1 MTTET
6 NPNGWDRSAMFGRW
20 LRDKFAIL
28 FVTSWLYLLGWT
40 IVIGAFAV
48 LLYLDGKFS
57 YNLAV
62 GSSIAPAAFMA
73 MGFVFRFFAAVFL
86 MASERSRMLAKAE
99 RSDWPEVERTRILRR
114 RKPQEWERRGKVWR
128 RIGMSISLL
137 VCLHA
142 IGIGL
147 EALSH
152 KRDTAQ
158 IEKQVQENLTA
169 TTQMQVATLR
179 EQQAG
184 IRADL
189 KLKVDPLT
197 AEIERLDTD
206 GKINE
211 DLAEIQKA
219 QRKTFQDEA
228 QVKIDAIDVQIQG
241 ILFPETDAEAEQ
253 QARDRAE
260 ASEADEWAP
269 LFVGIAQF
277 VTQTKNPTDWAI
289 YLCAVAFI
297 VFWVLN
303 AEGIVIFVPKE
314 LMKMHMQDS
323 IAAAKDAERQ
333 ARSDSAKS
341 GWETRKEAE
350 EAEREQL
357 KIDDG
362 PYWSLKI
369 IKALNNGMPKRTV
382 KGTMRTFFSNMEPGA
397 VKLRLTRLMDARL
410 ELPKGFYK
418 DGRGDV
424 KRADRAIER
433 GFLSEDRKTY
443 LMQEH
448 IDYILMEGEYAPK
461 KEAKPK
467 QEINGKDHSTELTL
481 PELGADD
488 ADRPEA

>member
-1 MTTET
+1 MITET
-6 NPNGWDRSAMFGRW
+6 KLSAWDRSAMFGRW

-40 IVIGAFAV
+40 IVLGAFSV

-73 MGFVFRFFAAVFL
+73 MGFMFRFFAAVFL

-99 RSDWPEVERTRILRR
+99 REDWPEDEETRLFKR
-114 RKPQEWERRGKVWR
+114 RKIQEWERRGKVWR
-128 RIGMSISLL
+128 RIGLSISIL

-158 IEKQVQENLTA
+158 IERQVQDNLTA
-169 TTQMQVATLR
+169 TTQMQVDTLK

-184 IRADL
+184 IRSDL

-219 QRKTFQDEA
+219 QRKAFQDEA
-228 QVKIDAIDVQIQG
+228 QAKIDAIDAQIQG
-241 ILFPETDAEAEQ
+241 ILFPGTDEEAEQ

-269 LFVGIAQF
+269 LFIGIAQF
-277 VTQTKNPTDWAI
+277 VTQKREPTDWAI

-303 AEGIVIFVPKE
+303 AEAIVIFIPKE
-314 LMKMHMQDS
+314 LMKMHMQDAVAS
-323 IAAAKDAERQ
+323 EKKNPNRVEGGKKAA
-333 ARSDSAKS
+333 
-341 GWETRKEAE
+341 ETRN
-350 EAEREQL
+350 RRRRQTL
-357 KIDDG
+357 KIQEQADSYL
-362 PYWSLKI
+362 PAWR
-369 IKALNNGMPKRTV
+369 KAVQYARNTKWTA
-382 KGTMRTFFSNMEPGA
+382 KGISDTAFPNVAIDHVIE
-397 VKLRLTRLMDARL
+397 VLRKANK
-410 ELPKGFYK
+410 KG
-418 DGRGDV
+418 DW
-424 KRADRAIER
+424 
-433 GFLSEDRKTY
+433 
-443 LMQEH
+443 
-448 IDYILMEGEYAPK
+448 
-461 KEAKPK
+461 
-467 QEINGKDHSTELTL
+467 L
-481 PELGADD
+481 PELEEEINLVK
-488 ADRPEA
+488 RLTEPEPVEASKKYAVDIIDPDPKINGSDKPTEGDEGNVDNYA